1 MAVNLS
7 EVQEILKDSL
17 YSGPSLLDGLVKPK
31 GKKKMDGNFKM
42 VFEHTTPGGGVG
54 EEHVVRIEAD
64 EDDMEPI
71 KIIQTH
77 GSTKK
82 CIKLS
87 KKEAKMFWRV
97 FCNLNSTYDFFDN
110 F

>member
-1 MAVNLS
+1 MAINLS
-7 EVQEILKDSL
+7 AVREILEDSL
-17 YSGPSLLDGLVKPK
+17 YSGPSLLDRLSETT

-64 EDDMEPI
+64 EDDMEPV

-87 KKEAKMFWRV
+87 KKEAKMLWRV
-97 FCNLNSTYDFFDN
+97 FRNLDNTYDFFDN